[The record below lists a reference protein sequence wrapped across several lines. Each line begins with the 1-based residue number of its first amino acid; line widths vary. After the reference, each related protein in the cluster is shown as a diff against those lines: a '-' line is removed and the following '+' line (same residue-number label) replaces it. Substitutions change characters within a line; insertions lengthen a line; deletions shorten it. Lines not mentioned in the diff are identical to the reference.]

1 MRKIIVLYLLFFFI
15 FGTHPVYAKETR
27 YRFSEITNRNGNL
40 VFTFRIK
47 DFITKDVLEGLQ
59 KGMTAAVE
67 FQIQLWRARR
77 NWIDQLVTD
86 KSMRMRIV
94 YDNWEKRYIVSTQ
107 QDEDIRMNEDGVQ
120 RFCSELVEYEL
131 EPLSSFRPDKQYYIG
146 VRAVLQPLSIENIQG
161 IKRWLTGE
169 VKDLNPKAIKSTK
182 SAGKKAGDWLL
193 DVVLNLTGFG
203 DRLIEGK
210 SRPFTVN
217 QDTVVVQEED

>member
-1 MRKIIVLYLLFFFI
+1 MRKIIILYCLSFFI
-15 FGTHPVYAKETR
+15 FGANPVFAKETQ
-27 YRFSEITNRNGNL
+27 YRFSEIRNKNGNL
-40 VFTFRIK
+40 VFTFQIK

-77 NWIDQLVTD
+77 NWMDKLVTD
-86 KSMRMRIV
+86 KFMRMRIV

-107 QDEDIRMNEDGVQ
+107 QDEEIRMNEDGV
-120 RFCSELVEYEL
+120 RRYCSELVEYEL
-131 EPLSSFRPDKQYYIG
+131 EPLSSLRQDKQYYIG
-146 VRAVLQPLSIENIQG
+146 VRAVLQPLSIENVEG

-182 SAGKKAGDWLL
+182 SVGKKAGDWLL

-210 SRPFTVN
+210 SRPFMVN
-217 QDTVVVQEED
+217 DNVVVQEED